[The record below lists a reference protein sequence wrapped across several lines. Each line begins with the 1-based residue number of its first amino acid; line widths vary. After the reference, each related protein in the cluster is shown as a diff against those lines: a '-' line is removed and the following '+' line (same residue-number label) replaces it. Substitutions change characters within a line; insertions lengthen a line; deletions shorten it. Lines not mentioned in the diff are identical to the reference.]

1 MSKQKQEWNASEY
14 LKRKAERLEKG
25 APKWHTNPETGERF
39 LIRRVGAIAY
49 AVVGSM
55 PDIFSEDALNAW
67 AEQGVE
73 LPAKD
78 DEDNDQNGDGKAQE
92 LAKKV
97 RESRRSIELM
107 ARVVQQAC
115 VLPKLVK
122 GASKPGELDPAY
134 LDDSDITFIFRVG
147 TGQADGSMVELKG
160 GESMKVQDLKSVSR
174 GSRKRS
180 GTIGRG

>member
-1 MSKQKQEWNASEY
+1 MSKQKQEWNAAEY
-14 LKRKAERLEKG
+14 LKRKAERLEKV

-39 LIRRVGAIAY
+39 LIRRVGAVAY

-55 PDIFSEDALNAW
+55 PDIFSKDALNAW

-73 LPAKD
+73 LPTKD
-78 DEDNDQNGDGKAQE
+78 DDEENGSEDTE
-92 LAKKV
+92 LEKKI

-115 VLPKLVK
+115 VMPKLVK
-122 GASKPGELDPAY
+122 GASEPGELDPAY

-147 TGQADGSMVELKG
+147 TGQADGSQVELKG